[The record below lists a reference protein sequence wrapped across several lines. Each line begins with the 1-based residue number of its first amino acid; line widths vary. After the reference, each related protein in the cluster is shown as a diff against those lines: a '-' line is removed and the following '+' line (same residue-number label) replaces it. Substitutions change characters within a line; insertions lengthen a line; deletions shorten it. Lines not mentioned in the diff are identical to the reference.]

1 MESGSATLTYSI
13 SKPFESAL
21 KSVRQVLAR
30 EDLRVPL
37 ELDVTARI
45 RKELGLS
52 LAPCR
57 ILFVDCPVL
66 LVEAVTLEGSVAA
79 ILPLHVALAGYG
91 PQTRVHLISP
101 QVSFNVNLPPATSAA
116 VGKLQAKIVRALEEI
131 AARQAACELVP

>member
-1 MESGSATLTYSI
+1 MESGSAPLTYLI
-13 SKPFESAL
+13 SGPFENAL

-45 RKELGLS
+45 RKELGVS

-57 ILFVDCPVL
+57 VLFVDCPVL
-66 LVEAVTLEGSVAA
+66 LLDAATLDRSVAA

-91 PQTRVHLISP
+91 PQTRVHLIS
-101 QVSFNVNLPPATSAA
+101 SSGAFNVNLPPAAFAA
-116 VGKLQAKIVRALEEI
+116 VGKLQARVVRALEKI
-131 AARQAACELVP
+131 ASRQAVCELVP